1 MVNSQFYSS
10 KRSILILV
18 MVLFAISPLMAA
30 PWLGFSFKK
39 EPYQNQMALVV
50 EGVHPS
56 SGALAAGLSNGDK
69 VISVN
74 EKQITSVGVVQDV
87 LKKKKVG
94 ESISIRFI
102 RDGKEQTAKIKLT
115 DRPDDISNWTGS
127 AIGSKMVDFGQ
138 NFYANG
144 EKRQAKPK
152 VILLDFWATWCM
164 PCRQTLPILER
175 LYNKYAKDG
184 LEVVGVS
191 KESLSVLKSFYQKNA
206 SVYPLYRD
214 ADFKFSNHY
223 RITSVPTLMLLD
235 QNGYIQK
242 VWAGVPNEAQLDQII
257 REKLR

>member
-175 LYNKYAKDG
+175 LYNKYAKEG
-184 LEVVGVS
+184 LEVVGIS